1 MPFGDL
7 QNLRKDDL
15 GRVRSAR
22 GLRAAH
28 GSRLAVVL
36 GPREDR
42 EQERLLLESV
52 PAMTVTE
59 APKVVIVGGVA
70 GGMSA
75 ATRLRRLDEHAHI
88 VVFERGPEVSYA
100 NCGLPYFVGGV
111 IADRESLLLQTP
123 ESLHRRFRLDV
134 RVRHEVVRIDT
145 AGREIEV
152 IDLQTGE
159 RTTETY
165 DRLILA
171 AGARP
176 RRDEPTGGVLVR
188 SLRTV
193 EDAVVIDAALSR
205 PGVPVVVVGGG
216 YTGLEAVENLV
227 AREAAVTLVQ
237 RGRQLLS
244 PLDAEMA
251 EPVLEA
257 VRARGV
263 DVRLGVEVAAVGDG
277 LVELDDGTSVAA
289 ELIVDASGV
298 VPEARLAAD
307 AGIALGETG
316 GIRVDASCRTSDP
329 YVFAVGDG
337 AEKAELI
344 GADPALITMAGLA
357 NRHGRMVA
365 DIIAGRSE
373 SARGAL
379 GTGIVEVFGL
389 VVAKTGWSE
398 KQLRAA
404 GRDVRVVHVHSGSH
418 AGYYPGAETLS
429 IKLLADPASDRILG
443 AQITGRDG
451 VDKRI
456 DVIATAM
463 HAGLPAAEL
472 AHLEL
477 AYAPQFGSAKDAVNI
492 VGYVAE
498 NSRNGTTPSLQW
510 HELAEA
516 VRQGAA
522 LVDVRSSAEFAAG
535 GIPGAINIPLDELRD
550 RLHELPPGPLVVH
563 CQVGQRGHVATRL
576 LLQHGFEVRNLDGG
590 YRTWQDG
597 AKAESRWV

>member
-1 MPFGDL
+1 M
-7 QNLRKDDL
+7 
-15 GRVRSAR
+15 SA
-22 GLRAAH
+22 
-28 GSRLAVVL
+28 
-36 GPREDR
+36 
-42 EQERLLLESV
+42 
-52 PAMTVTE
+52 TE
-59 APKVVIVGGVA
+59 PLKVVVVGGVA

-75 ATRLRRLDEHAHI
+75 ATRLRRLDERAQI
-88 VVFERGPEVSYA
+88 VVFERGPDVSYA
-100 NCGLPYFVGGV
+100 NCGLPYFVGGA

-145 AGREIEV
+145 VAKEVEV
-152 IDLQTGE
+152 IDLRSGD
-159 RTTETY
+159 RTTEAY

-176 RRDEPTGGVLVR
+176 RRDEPTGGVPVR

-227 AREAAVTLVQ
+227 ARDAVVTLVQ

-244 PLDAEMA
+244 PLDVEMA
-251 EPVLEA
+251 EPMLEV
-257 VRARGV
+257 VRGRGV
-263 DVRLGVEVAAVGDG
+263 DVRLGVEVATVGDG
-277 LVELDDGTSVAA
+277 FVELDDGTIVEAQ
-289 ELIVDASGV
+289 LIVDASGV
-298 VPEARLAAD
+298 VPEAGLAAD
-307 AGIALGETG
+307 AGIRLGETG
-316 GIRVDASCRTSDP
+316 GISVDASCRTSDP
-329 YVFAVGDG
+329 HVFAVGDG

-344 GADPALITMAGLA
+344 GPDPALITMAGLA

-365 DIIAGRSE
+365 DIIAGRTE
-373 SARGAL
+373 SVRGAL

-389 VVAKTGWSE
+389 VAAKTGWSE

-404 GRDVRVVHVHSGSH
+404 GRDVRVVHVHPGSH

-429 IKLLADPASDRILG
+429 IKLIVDPASDRILG
-443 AQITGRDG
+443 AQIIGRDG

-463 HAGLPAAEL
+463 HAGLPASEL

-498 NSRNGTTPSLQW
+498 NTRNGTTPSVQW
-510 HELAEA
+510 HELSDA
-516 VRQGAA
+516 VRYGSV
-522 LVDVRSSAEFAAG
+522 LIDVRSREEFAAG
-535 GIPGAINIPLDELRD
+535 GIPGATNIPLDELRE
-550 RLHELPPGPLVVH
+550 RLDEVPAAPLVVH

-576 LLQHGFEVRNLDGG
+576 LLQQGFDARNLDGG

-597 AKAESRWV
+597 AKAHSRSERASTAR